1 MKLQEAVV
9 ATIQQAGLGIPG
21 RTLFH
26 THMPAGINTGIL
38 VMARVPVGI
47 DPYHGLKKGT
57 FQVIVRA
64 ATIDAAY
71 NLANDLMPVLTT
83 EGAVRGEVNFRFIK
97 PEHDPLVFPRT
108 EGGQFEASVNYNF
121 AANWE

>member
-1 MKLQEAVV
+1 MKLESAIV
-9 ATIQQAGLGIPG
+9 ALIQQSGLGIPG
-21 RTLFH
+21 KNLFH
-26 THMPAGINTGIL
+26 THMPAGNAKGIL
-38 VMARVPVGI
+38 VMARVPVMI
-47 DPYHGLKKGT
+47 DPYTDLRKGT

-64 ATIDAAY
+64 ANILDASG
-71 NLANDLMPVLTT
+71 LATQLMPVLTT
-83 EGAVRGEVNFRFIK
+83 EGARQGGVRFLFIK

>member
-1 MKLQEAVV
+1 MKLEDAVV
-9 ATIQQAGLGIPG
+9 ARIQQSGLGIPG
-21 RTLFH
+21 KTLFH
-26 THMPAGINTGIL
+26 THMPAGHTRGIL
-38 VMARVPVGI
+38 VMARVPVMI
-47 DPYHGLKKGT
+47 DPYTKLRKGT

-64 ATIDAAY
+64 ATIPDASA
-71 NLANDLMPVLTT
+71 LAVQLMSALTT
-83 EGAVRGEVNFRFIK
+83 EGAKQGAVRFLFIK

>member
-1 MKLQEAVV
+1 MKLEETLV
-9 ATIQQAGLGIPG
+9 AIIQASGLGIPG
-21 RTLFH
+21 KTLFH
-26 THMPAGINTGIL
+26 THMPAGIGAGIL
-38 VMARVPVGI
+38 VMARVPVMI
-47 DPYHGLKKGT
+47 DPYTDLRKGT

-64 ATIDAAY
+64 ATIQAASG
-71 NLANDLMPVLTT
+71 LAEQLMPVLMT
-83 EGAVRGEVNFRFIK
+83 EGAKHGEVRFLFIK